1 MSVDIFEH
9 VEAIKAG
16 VSYFENQDSIIDAVS
31 SLEMMVFLEN
41 AFKGRKVK
49 ICANY
54 SKASGYHFTIDR
66 PKAGYIVLNS
76 VSGQWHHDNYIE
88 QFLMRIRLCE
98 LSSLPYQWVNE
109 QNERNHDI
117 KLLIVHDGDKNYL
130 EARRYFDLY
139 GGVRCDNLCKTIED
153 FTVSAQL
160 LSQIVQRD
168 MGLVRKRS
176 EAPFHHFQSEHT
188 QH

>member
-1 MSVDIFEH
+1 MSNDIFEA

-16 VSYFENQDSIIDAVS
+16 VSYFEKQDSIIDAVS
-31 SLEMMVFLEN
+31 SLEMMAFLEN

-49 ICANY
+49 ISANY
-54 SKASGYHFTIDR
+54 SKSAGYHFTIER
-66 PKAGYIVLNS
+66 PKAGFIVLNS
-76 VSGQWHHDNYIE
+76 ISGQWQHNNYLE

-98 LSSLPYQWVNE
+98 LTVLPYEWVNA

-117 KLLIVHDGDKNYL
+117 KLIVTHEGDKSYL
-130 EARRYFDLY
+130 EARRHFDLY

-168 MGLVRKRS
+168 IGPVSKKPQ
-176 EAPFHHFQSEHT
+176 APYTSSPHEYT

>member
-16 VSYFENQDSIIDAVS
+16 VLYFEDHGSIIDAVS
-31 SLEMMVFLEN
+31 SLEMMAFLEN

-54 SKASGYHFTIDR
+54 SKVSGYHFTIDR
-66 PKAGYIVLNS
+66 PKAGFIVLNS

-109 QNERNHDI
+109 QNEGNHDI
-117 KLLIVHDGDKNYL
+117 KLLIVQDGDKNYL
-130 EARRYFDLY
+130 EARRHFDLY
-139 GGVRCDNLCKTIED
+139 GGVRSDNLCKTIED

-168 MGLVRKRS
+168 ISIARNKS
-176 EAPFHHFQSEHT
+176 EVPFHNSVTERT

>member
-9 VEAIKAG
+9 VEAIQSA
-16 VSYFENQDSIIDAVS
+16 VSYFENRDSIIDAVS
-31 SLEMMVFLEN
+31 CLEMMAFLEN
-41 AFKGRKVK
+41 AFKGRKVE
-49 ICANY
+49 ISANY
-54 SKASGYHFTIDR
+54 LQKSGYHFTIDR

-76 VSGQWHHDNYIE
+76 VSGQWHHNNYIE

-98 LSSLPYQWVNE
+98 LASLPYQWVNE
-109 QNERNHDI
+109 QNENNHDI
-117 KLLIVHDGDKNYL
+117 KLLITKDGDKHFL
-130 EARRYFDLY
+130 EARRHFDLY

-168 MGLVRKRS
+168 IGLARKIS
-176 EAPFHHFQSEHT
+176 EAPLHHSQSEHT